1 MENKEIIET
10 QEVEAIDPQVLAT
23 VEKKVAELKA
33 KNPKKKIFP

>member
-23 VEKKVAELKA
+23 VEKKLL
-33 KNPKKKIFP
+33 N